1 MKSLKAVFV
10 HPVTKAV
17 LIGILTAALAIISG
31 ISTAKNK
38 QWLLIIIGVVYV
50 ALAAVYA
57 VFETNYYSECQSL
70 ERDNRMYEDALRR
83 VHTICRSC
91 AKTITE
97 QIHEIQDKGRY
108 NPNAWNF
115 KMACDVVCEQLC
127 ECLRV
132 LLQKQNSIP
141 NIGVGYVRLDESDQ
155 KNDTIVLCSYSQT
168 RNNDSPKILNIK
180 RNISNRNE
188 YHDAEL
194 FKLATDEEELLL
206 TPEEVSGK
214 FVFKQGTKRKKYKQF
229 IAVPVFCDKT
239 DGGKM
244 VGLLEVTCLEEQS
257 FPNDQRLVKA
267 YVDSFLRPYAYLI
280 LILHKME
287 KGLLAAP
294 KSAVV
299 SEGKKSAHE

>member
-1 MKSLKAVFV
+1 MKKFKAIFV
-10 HPVTKAV
+10 HPVTKAI
-17 LIGILTAALAIISG
+17 LIGILTALLAIISG
-31 ISTAKNK
+31 SSTFKNK
-38 QWLLIIIGVVYV
+38 QLTLIIIGGVYV

-57 VFETNYYSECQSL
+57 IFETNYFSECQSL

-91 AKTITE
+91 AKTITS
-97 QIHEIQDKGRY
+97 QIHEIQDNGRY

-127 ECLRV
+127 ECLLV
-132 LLQKQNSIP
+132 LLQKQNTIP
-141 NIGVGYVRLDESDQ
+141 NIGVGYVRLDESNQ
-155 KNDTIVLCSYSQT
+155 KNDTIVLCSYFQT
-168 RNNDSPKILNIK
+168 RNNDSPKILNKK
-180 RNISNRNE
+180 RNISSRDE

-194 FKLATDEEELLL
+194 FKLSIDKEELLL
-206 TPEEVSGK
+206 TPEEVTGK
-214 FVFKQGTKRKKYKQF
+214 FVYKQGTNRTKYKQY

-239 DGGKM
+239 EGEKM
-244 VGLLEVTCLEEQS
+244 VGLLEITCIEEQS
-257 FPNDQRLVKA
+257 FPNDRQLVKT

-294 KSAVV
+294 KSEII
-299 SEGKKSAHE
+299 SEGKNNA